1 MDIHVYTI
9 THPNVKAVQ
18 KLQCYICDEECD
30 TIPNA
35 VYVQNMFLCYVVKY

>member
-1 MDIHVYTI
+1 MDIYVYTI

-18 KLQCYICDEECD
+18 KFQCYACHEECN

-35 VYVQNMFLCYVVKY
+35 VYVQNICFYAMA